1 MSAARLLGRNTAS
14 TGAIEEITL
23 GTNLSF
29 SGTTLNMTGSAVNGS
44 FGAATRARGVMVH
57 IGDSN
62 TNGRPGWRSAYEHEW
77 LAAGGIYEGWTS
89 YNIGQN
95 GSTLA
100 NWATV
105 EVANADNPSYSSL
118 PPADYNNVT
127 NPGAGALARAIN
139 ANPDLIVLSLGTNDE
154 NSPSNRATIGTEAS
168 LRTNLALL
176 VNFLLDRTH
185 SSIILRMPQP
195 FAHEDFLGVTQW
207 VNAAEAQEASRRVRQ
222 VYGEWVG
229 RNGRV
234 IVYDSHTAL
243 FGLSC
248 DNKAVNAQ
256 DPYGGG
262 SLIADSLHPND
273 LGYRRIAQ
281 QIAMQLTASYP
292 RTPNIVQNLP
302 RICESAFW
310 AVSLFVPGSAIV
322 SGTSV
327 TVNVDIAPANVIA
340 LESSF
345 TAGGSPTTRP
355 VAQKH
360 LIEAFER
367 AGNLTAFRELMA
379 VPKKGKVFAYSHAT
393 GTTTALT
400 DYSLAQIVTAVTPHY
415 AQITFQSASMAGF
428 GGGVVTFFVEDA
440 IAIPFTST
448 IVASVTMTATPRYF
462 GPALANASITGG
474 RAIFRGYTGNA
485 VAVSIYVSNIY
496 YGQFSDGTGT
506 FAAPGKLVG
515 TFTFV
520 AGQYA
525 SVAPFVFDPTNY
537 PDGKIT
543 VVGNS
548 YLTAILTSGNIAT
561 DCNGALDLHF
571 TA

>member
-1 MSAARLLGRNTAS
+1 MPISNPS
-14 TGAIEEITL
+14 
-23 GTNLSF
+23 
-29 SGTTLNMTGSAVNGS
+29 TGSAVSGS
-44 FGAATRARGVMVH
+44 FGAATRARGVLVH

-62 TNGRPGWRSAYEHEW
+62 TNGRPGWRLAYQYEW

-89 YNIGQN
+89 YNVGHN
-95 GSTLA
+95 GSTLY

-118 PPADYNNVT
+118 PPADYNLT
-127 NPGAGALARAIN
+127 DPGAGALARAIN

-185 SSIILRMPQP
+185 ASIVLRMPQP
-195 FAHEDFLGVTQW
+195 FAHEDFLGITQW

-262 SLIADSLHPND
+262 SLIEDSLHPTG

-302 RICESAFW
+302 RIGESALW
-310 AVSLFVPGSAIV
+310 AVSLFVRESAVV

-327 TVNVDIAPANVIA
+327 TVNVDLAPVNVIS
-340 LESSF
+340 LEGGDSF
-345 TAGGSPTTRP
+345 TAGGIPIKRP

-367 AGNLTAFRELMA
+367 AGNLTAFRALMA

-400 DYSLAQIVTAVTPHY
+400 DYSLAQIITAVTPHY

-428 GGGVVTFFVEDA
+428 GGGVVTFFVEDDS
-440 IAIPFTST
+440 AIPFTNA
-448 IVASVTMTATPRYF
+448 IVTSVTMTGTPRYF
-462 GPALANASITGG
+462 GPALANASITAG
-474 RAIFRGYTGNA
+474 RAIFRGYTVNA
-485 VAVSIYVSNIY
+485 VEVSIYVSNIY
-496 YGQFSDGTGT
+496 YGQFADGTGT
-506 FAAPGKLVG
+506 FAPPGKLVG

-537 PDGKIT
+537 PAGKIT